1 MKANYLIILAI
12 MAVAC
17 YFLFIRRPKAKPSDG
32 NSVDPSNE
40 NKNNSG
46 DDT

>member
-32 NSVDPSNE
+32 NSADTSND
-40 NKNNSG
+40 NTTNTDG
-46 DDT
+46 DA